1 MIALKGLLKQIF
13 SQDIQLTENQSVIYG
28 YATLKNQPLHLLGV
42 KESTFLGAEQA
53 LIMAQ
58 HVIDILESQSQ
69 DPVLLLVD
77 VAGQELTMRDE
88 WLGMQQYFGHLLEC
102 LECLRQQGNALI
114 SLVYNQALGGAFIAY
129 GLTADTILALP
140 DAALAVMWLEGI
152 AKVTKIELDTL
163 KELSKTFPVFAPGVQ
178 NFYELGGIHEIVNP
192 SELAEKINLAIQKNN
207 TKDER
212 ALLGSERGA
221 ESLHSRLSIKWPII
235 YECTTASF
243 NLS

>member
-1 MIALKGLLKQIF
+1 MVALKDLLKQIF
-13 SQDIQLTENQSVIYG
+13 SQDIKLTENQSVVYG
-28 YATLKNQPLHLLGV
+28 HATLKSQPVHILGV

-58 HVIDILESQSQ
+58 HVIDILESESK

-102 LECLRQQGNALI
+102 LECLRQQGNVLI

-152 AKVTKIELDTL
+152 AKVTKIELSTL
-163 KELSKTFPVFAPGVQ
+163 QELSKTFPVFAPGVQ
-178 NFYELGGIHEIVNP
+178 NFYELGGVHEIVNP
-192 SELAEKINLAIQKNN
+192 SELAEKIDLAIQKNN

-212 ALLGSERGA
+212 AFLGSERGGRKLA
-221 ESLHSRLSIKWPII
+221 FSIINKV
-235 YECTTASF
+235 A
-243 NLS
+243 NHL